1 MVPTISIAPMNMHE
15 TRLSPK
21 SKKDIQ
27 DAMTDKQP
35 GSPTSPKSQ
44 SITFKTEVNLTPLTK
59 KRLQKALAEEN
70 AWASPKDSVADK
82 ASWVDRYVERLHE
95 AFAKGSKAESSTCGF
110 SESSDRCSAKEGTT
124 QDLRYTLVGFVT
136 RVLVACE
143 LTVCPDA
150 DFGKVRSV
158 GDDV

>member
-1 MVPTISIAPMNMHE
+1 MND
-15 TRLSPK
+15 TRPSPK

-44 SITFKTEVNLTPLTK
+44 NITFKTEVNLTPLSK
-59 KRLQKALAEEN
+59 NRLQKALTEEN
-70 AWASPKDSVADK
+70 AWAKPKDCVSGK

-95 AFAKGSKAESSTCGF
+95 AFAKGSRAESSTCEF

-124 QDLRYTLVGFVT
+124 QDLRATLVGFVT
-136 RVLVACE
+136 RV
-143 LTVCPDA
+143 
-150 DFGKVRSV
+150 
-158 GDDV
+158 